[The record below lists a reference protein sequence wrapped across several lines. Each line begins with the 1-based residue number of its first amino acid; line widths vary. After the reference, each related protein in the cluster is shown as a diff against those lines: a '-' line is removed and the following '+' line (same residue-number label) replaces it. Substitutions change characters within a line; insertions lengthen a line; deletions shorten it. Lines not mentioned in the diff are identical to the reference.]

1 MCRRAPGAAAGKAN
15 LSLPPADAHRRRD
28 RSGDRRARPRGR
40 DRRRAVRLRRRPGRT
55 VLLRGP
61 GEVFPGAAGTGPGGN
76 GSERSTVTVRVP
88 ALAERDDTARC
99 FAMTRSGFAVALVDL
114 HRR

>member
-61 GEVFPGAAGTGPGGN
+61 GEVCPGAAGTGPGGN

-88 ALAERDDTARC
+88 ALAELDDTARC
-99 FAMTRSGFAVALVDL
+99 FAVTRSGFAVALVDL
-114 HRR
+114 HLR